1 MRERGVQSRR
11 ARAAEAGADPS
22 GSSGGGPGY
31 WPALAIIAVII
42 ATAGWTTVGVLVVND
57 KPAAVASGPI
67 ESDESIDD
75 EEEIP
80 DDEPQPESHLFPDL
94 EALLPTEAAGTQL
107 SAESITGTDFIPDDG
122 SVDGVIAYLTSV
134 GKTPADVQAALAGDP
149 EQRIDLD
156 SVWVYRLAGVEPEG
170 LRDAL
175 IEGVLRANF
184 PEIVMS
190 PVTVGDKAVVQGA
203 IDGIYS
209 TWYINDGLLFEIES
223 FDEAISTAI
232 LAGLPPASAVPSLVA
247 PSAAPSADASAAPAP

>member
-11 ARAAEAGADPS
+11 ARAAEAGAEPS
-22 GSSGGGPGY
+22 GPSGGGPGY

-57 KPAAVASGPI
+57 SPAAVASGPI
-67 ESDESIDD
+67 ETDESIDD

-80 DDEPQPESHLFPDL
+80 DDEEPAPESHLFPDL
-94 EALLPTEAAGTQL
+94 EALLPTEAAGSQL
-107 SAESITGTDFIPDDG
+107 AAESITGTDFLPDDG
-122 SVDGVIAYLTSV
+122 SVDSVIAYLTSV
-134 GKTPADVQAALAGDP
+134 GKTPADVQAALTGDP

-156 SVWVYRLAGVEPEG
+156 SVWVYRLAGAEPEG
-170 LRDAL
+170 LRDSL

-190 PVTVGDKAVVQGA
+190 PITVGDKAVVQGS

-209 TWYINDGLLFEIES
+209 TWYIHDGLLYEIES

-232 LAGLPPASAVPSLVA
+232 LAGLPPASAVPSAA
-247 PSAAPSADASAAPAP
+247 PSAAASASPAP

>member
-1 MRERGVQSRR
+1 M
-11 ARAAEAGADPS
+11 DPS

-57 KPAAVASGPI
+57 RPAVASGPI
-67 ESDESIDD
+67 ESDEAIDD

-107 SAESITGTDFIPDDG
+107 AAESITGTDFLPDDG
-122 SVDGVIAYLTSV
+122 SVDSVIAYLTSV
-134 GKTPADVQAALAGDP
+134 GKTPADVQAALTGDP

-156 SVWVYRLAGVEPEG
+156 SVWVYRLAGVAPEG

-184 PEIVMS
+184 PEIVMA
-190 PVTVGDKAVVQGA
+190 PVTVGDKAVVLGA

-209 TWYINDGLLFEIES
+209 TWYIHDGLLFEIES
-223 FDEAISTAI
+223 FDEDISTAI
-232 LAGLPPASAVPSLVA
+232 LAGLPPAEAVPSAAA
-247 PSAAPSADASAAPAP
+247 PSAAESASPAP